1 MEQAAR
7 AAAGAV
13 EQEQHQEQRGV
24 TVDKEAKQSRET
36 GGRRGGGGVWKARDA
51 VEVEHSREILLA
63 SEWTDASYT

>member
-7 AAAGAV
+7 AAAGTA

-36 GGRRGGGGVWKARDA
+36 GGRRDGGTCGVGEGYDCR
-51 VEVEHSREILLA
+51 REMGKCRSIFFLLLN
-63 SEWTDASYT
+63 E